1 MRLALIIAGIGAL
14 GLLGCQSGGN
24 ASAKPK
30 AVDRYV
36 QGMRAYSGGD
46 KDQAI
51 STLVEATR
59 ANPDLIMARL
69 ILGDLYKDK
78 GDYKDAVDQYEHVVK
93 LAVRVVVF
101 PVEPVLSQTIEVSS
115 DPGVGSA
122 SVDVYVPGSR
132 PGTTICP
139 LSPIAPAAVPLNVK
153 LPAAPSG
160 MVCFSTMRVPG
171 GTTAPG

>member
-1 MRLALIIAGIGAL
+1 MVSFAFWVFVKVHFTV
-14 GLLGCQSGGN
+14 S
-24 ASAKPK
+24 P
-30 AVDRYV
+30 
-36 QGMRAYSGGD
+36 
-46 KDQAI
+46 
-51 STLVEATR
+51 EATT
-59 ANPDLIMARL
+59 
-69 ILGDLYKDK
+69 K
-78 GDYKDAVDQYEHVVK
+78 V
-93 LAVRVVVF
+93 AVRVLVLT
-101 PVEPVLSQTIEVSS
+101 VESVSSQTIEVSS

-122 SVDVYVPGSR
+122 SDDVYVPGSR